1 MPPKPGAATTTAIA
15 APRLPPL
22 PKLRVRRPNK
32 SDANP
37 CLGIM
42 SSVLG
47 CWASSGY
54 SVAGCAALETQ
65 LRACMDAPRPKTQ
78 KKNTINYHLSRM
90 YPKIIGPHKRK

>member
-42 SSVLG
+42 SSVLETEN
-47 CWASSGY
+47 AEEEHDQLPSLPNVSQDHRATQAEIEEL
-54 SVAGCAALETQ
+54 AGEVWDTALNE
-65 LRACMDAPRPKTQ
+65 
-78 KKNTINYHLSRM
+78 
-90 YPKIIGPHKRK
+90 